1 MKSNQGFTLIEV
13 MIALIIMAII
23 GIMTWRGLDGSLRS
37 KEIIEQH
44 IEEHKA
50 IQTLITYW
58 QSDCKGLTTG
68 LDAETPNFVKGN
80 KNFWLLKHVSSIN
93 AQGWQIITYTIANNK
108 LQRLQSRVY
117 SSKNE
122 LETLWLNAVKEP
134 DLGVSNLQ
142 VSFDLDGISSQM
154 FQAKYQNQITASTL
168 KSVLLGI
175 EASWQF
181 SAYPNRL
188 TSSCL
193 IENQL

>member
-37 KEIIEQH
+37 KEVIEQH

-50 IQTLITYW
+50 IQTLINNW
-58 QSDCKGLTTG
+58 QNDCKGLTNG
-68 LDAETPNFVKGN
+68 LNSEIPNFVKGN
-80 KNFWLLKHVSSIN
+80 KSFWLIKHISSIN
-93 AQGWQIITYTIANNK
+93 AQGWQIIAYTLTDKK
-108 LQRLQSRVY
+108 LQRLQSVIFPT
-117 SSKNE
+117 KAE
-122 LETLWLNAVKEP
+122 LETLWLSALKEP
-134 DLGVSNLQ
+134 DLGGNNLQ
-142 VSFDLDGISSQM
+142 ASFELDGISSQM
-154 FQAKYQNQITASTL
+154 FQLKYQNQISGSTL

-181 SAYPNRL
+181 SAYTNRL
-188 TSSCL
+188 TTSCL